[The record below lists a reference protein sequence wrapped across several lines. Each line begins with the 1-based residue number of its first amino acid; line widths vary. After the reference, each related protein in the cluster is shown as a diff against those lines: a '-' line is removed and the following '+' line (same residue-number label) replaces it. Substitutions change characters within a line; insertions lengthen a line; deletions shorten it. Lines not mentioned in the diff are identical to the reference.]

1 MTKRE
6 ERFCCYYSS
15 NGNVRMSAV
24 MAGYTNNPERIG
36 QELLMRNDISV
47 KVKEYRNMRLN
58 DLQFMALLGYERLA
72 FGSIADCIQLLY
84 MEKPDVKTLEGMD
97 LYMISEIKRPK
108 DGAMEIK
115 FFDRI
120 KALEKLSEAQRNSEE
135 NSLPF
140 YKALENSAERFNS
153 GEVNFNDAD

>member
-24 MAGYTNNPERIG
+24 MAGYANNPEQEG
-36 QELLMRNDISV
+36 QQLLMRNDISI

-120 KALEKLSEAQRNSEE
+120 KALEKLSEAQQNSAE

-140 YKALENSAERFNS
+140 YKALENSAKRFNS
-153 GEVNFNDAD
+153 SEVNFNDTD

>member
-6 ERFCCYYSS
+6 EKFCCYYSS
-15 NGNVRMSAV
+15 NGNARLSAV
-24 MAGYTNNPERIG
+24 MAGYNNNPEQMG
-36 QELLMRNDISV
+36 QQLLTQSNIAE
-47 KVKEYRNMRLN
+47 KIKEYRSVRLN

-72 FGSIADCIQLLY
+72 FGSIADCIKLLY
-84 MEKPDVKTLEGMD
+84 SENPTLQDLEGMD
-97 LYMISEIKRPK
+97 LFMISEIKRPK

-120 KALEKLSEAQRNSEE
+120 KALEKLSDAQQNSQE

-140 YKALENSAERFNS
+140 YKALENSAEIFNS
-153 GEVNFNDAD
+153 NEVECNDL